1 MDAIEIKLIEII
13 KKYTF
18 DKKVWDNY
26 SIDMRIIKDLK
37 INSARIVDIILDMED
52 EFKIDID
59 NDVIEKL
66 ITISDAINLIKKK
79 KIKK

>member
-1 MDAIEIKLIEII
+1 MDAIEKKLIEII

-18 DKKVWDNY
+18 DKNVWDDY
-26 SIDMRIIKDLK
+26 SVDKRIIRDLK

-52 EFKIDID
+52 EFKIDIN
-59 NDVIEKL
+59 NDAIEKL

>member
-1 MDAIEIKLIEII
+1 MDAIENKLIEII

-26 SIDMRIIKDLK
+26 SADMRIIKDLK

-66 ITISDAINLIKKK
+66 ITISDAIKLIKKSQSGS
-79 KIKK
+79 

>member
-18 DKKVWDNY
+18 DKNVWDDY
-26 SIDMRIIKDLK
+26 SVDKRIIRDLK

-52 EFKIDID
+52 EFKIDIN
-59 NDVIEKL
+59 NDAIEKL